1 MLAMRDI
8 VRDDFIAI
16 NEIDA
21 IVGIAARRLGE
32 PRVLALSSSP
42 MNRSAFTPG
51 AVFRLGPRR
60 VLESEVLEFGRRFD
74 PQPFHTDPELAART
88 RWGGVIASGW
98 HTCSMAMEMVAHGL
112 LDGSGGQGSP
122 GVDELRWERPVRPGD
137 ELSLVVTVLDSA
149 PSSSGRH
156 HVVSWR
162 WEMFNQHGDRVL
174 HLRAATLFPPA

>member
-1 MLAMRDI
+1 
-8 VRDDFIAI
+8 
-16 NEIDA
+16 
-21 IVGIAARRLGE
+21 
-32 PRVLALSSSP
+32 
-42 MNRSAFTPG
+42 
-51 AVFRLGPRR
+51 
-60 VLESEVLEFGRRFD
+60 
-74 PQPFHTDPELAART
+74 
-88 RWGGVIASGW
+88 
-98 HTCSMAMEMVAHGL
+98 MAMEMVAHGL

-149 PSSSGRH
+149 PSSSGRY